1 MGDTPMTTAEKII
14 QHISILPEY
23 LQVEI
28 LDFVEFIEK
37 KNKTLNQTDERSEWS
52 KFSLSHAMRG
62 MEDEQTYYSVKDI
75 KEEYK

>member
-1 MGDTPMTTAEKII
+1 MTTAEKII

-23 LQVEI
+23 LQVEV

-37 KNKTLNQTDERSEWS
+37 KSNSLNQTDERAEWS
-52 KFSLSHAMRG
+52 RFSLSHAMRG